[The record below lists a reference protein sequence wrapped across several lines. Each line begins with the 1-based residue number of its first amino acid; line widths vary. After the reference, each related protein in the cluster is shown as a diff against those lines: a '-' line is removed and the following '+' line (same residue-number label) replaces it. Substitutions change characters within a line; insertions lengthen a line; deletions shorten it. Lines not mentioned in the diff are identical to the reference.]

1 MRKIFLG
8 LICFCFLLAGCGKLN
23 GAYSKVV
30 EDADTYKL
38 NFDYNHELKEVQ
50 LSEELLYKNDNN
62 MELKELYFH
71 LYPNAFAEGVKNK
84 PVGVLNESKAYPNGK
99 SYGGIE
105 VNSVVVDGE
114 SCEVEYYG
122 EDNDFLKI
130 NLTNPLKINKKITV
144 QIDALIKL
152 PNINH
157 RFGYGNNTIN
167 IANTYPIIAKV
178 DNGEWVLN
186 SYHSNGDPFY
196 SDIANYEV
204 DLTAPSNL
212 ILASTGEILKTKEIN
227 GENNYKIKA
236 EGVRDYAFVLSD
248 EFKVV
253 SEKINGVDVNYYY
266 FDDDNFQKSLE
277 TSVKS
282 LSTFSEL
289 FGEYPYKVLNVVQAN
304 FVHGGMEYPN
314 LVYISNEVENELD
327 YNNVIIH
334 EIAHQWWYGVVGN
347 NEYTEAWLDEGLTEY
362 SVLLFYENNATYG
375 VDIDELIKSSTNNYA
390 LFVELYTKVLGE
402 VNTSMN
408 RSLNEFDTEPE
419 YVYNVYIKGMLFFDN
434 IREMIGDKDFFKGLK
449 EYYAKNAFTNATSQ
463 NLLMAFEKVSG
474 KNLEGLFDSW
484 INGKISILSVE

>member
-1 MRKIFLG
+1 MKKILLG
-8 LICFCFLLAGCGKLN
+8 LFCFCFLLAGCEKLQ
-23 GAYSKVV
+23 GAYSKAI
-30 EDADTYKL
+30 EEADNYKL
-38 NFDYNHELKEVQ
+38 SFDYNHEQREVS
-50 LSEELLYKNDNN
+50 LTEELLYKNDSNT
-62 MELKELYFH
+62 ELSELYFH

-105 VNSVVVDGE
+105 ISKVVVDGKD
-114 SCEVEYYG
+114 CEVKYHG
-122 EDNDFLKI
+122 EDNDFLKVE
-130 NLTNPLKINKKITV
+130 LLDSLKNNRKIK
-144 QIDALIKL
+144 IEIEAMIKL

-167 IANTYPIIAKV
+167 IANSYPIIAKIN
-178 DNGEWVLN
+178 NGEWVLN
-186 SYHSNGDPFY
+186 GYHSNGDPFY
-196 SDIANYEV
+196 SDISNYEV
-204 DLTAPSNL
+204 DLTAPTNL
-212 ILASTGEILKTKEIN
+212 ILATTGEVVKTQESN
-227 GENNYKIKA
+227 GEKIYRIKA
-236 EGVRDYAFVLSD
+236 EGVRDFAFVLSED
-248 EFKVV
+248 FKVV
-253 SEKINGVDVNYYY
+253 SKSVDGVDVNYYY
-266 FDDDNFQKSLE
+266 FDDENFEKNLE

-282 LSTFSEL
+282 LSLFNEL

-314 LVYISNEVENELD
+314 LVYISDEVENELD
-327 YNNVIIH
+327 YTNVIIH

-362 SVLLFYENNATYG
+362 SVMLFYENNEDYG
-375 VDIDELIKSSTNNYA
+375 VDVKELVKSSTNNYA

-434 IREMIGDKDFFKGLK
+434 LREIIGDKDFFKGLK
-449 EYYAKNAFTNATSQ
+449 EYYAKNAFTNVTSQ